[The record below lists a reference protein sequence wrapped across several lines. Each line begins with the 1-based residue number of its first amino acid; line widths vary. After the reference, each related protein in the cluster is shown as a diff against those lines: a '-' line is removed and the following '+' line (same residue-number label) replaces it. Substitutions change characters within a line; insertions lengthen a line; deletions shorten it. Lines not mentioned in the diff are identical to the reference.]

1 MTYDYEDTS
10 DEPTITEQVKPVEQK
25 ATLPFRVAKA
35 MQNIVTGKHARHAGD
50 ALKQVLCE
58 SNDQGQARYVAT
70 NGNVML
76 IIDTDLPGPCKP
88 AVFTT
93 YKRWN
98 EDGTVELPG
107 MVQQVIESKGHAP
120 VVGQDHDCA
129 MYRFP
134 DYKLIGLS
142 GEGSVGQVGFNSAYL
157 KLIDNVNFGLKLGT
171 NAMWSVRFTND
182 ALSPTVWAPRDVGP
196 LTPHEVDG
204 FNVTSVQFVIMP
216 VRLG

>member
-10 DEPTITEQVKPVEQK
+10 DEPTVTEPVEQK
-25 ATLPFRVAKA
+25 VTLPFRVAKA
-35 MQNIVTGKHARHAGD
+35 MQNIVTGKHARHGGD

-93 YKRWN
+93 CKRWN
-98 EDGTVELPG
+98 ADGTVELPG

-120 VVGQDHDCA
+120 VVGQDQDCA

-134 DYKLIGLS
+134 DYKSIGLS
-142 GEGSVGQVGFNSAYL
+142 GEGSVGQLGFNSAYL
-157 KLIDNVNFGLKLGT
+157 KLIDNVNFALKLGT
-171 NAMWSVRFTND
+171 GKAWSVRFTGD
-182 ALSPTVWAPRDVGP
+182 AVSPTVWEPTRV
-196 LTPHEVDG
+196 TMYEPHEVDG